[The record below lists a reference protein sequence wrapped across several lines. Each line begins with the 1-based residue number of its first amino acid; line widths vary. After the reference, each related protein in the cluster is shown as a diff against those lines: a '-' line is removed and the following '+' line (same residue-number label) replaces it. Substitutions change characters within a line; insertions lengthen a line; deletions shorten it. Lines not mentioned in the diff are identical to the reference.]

1 MYKPA
6 QNVLATYI
14 RLRIGARQVGR
25 SVVSFGPA
33 ADYAL
38 LSVLFLMNTF
48 LKLPQ
53 QKGLLFMQPDWASA
67 IIPFPARQGRLSAV
81 SFYSVG
87 IQANAVVA
95 RRADSQP

>member
-1 MYKPA
+1 
-6 QNVLATYI
+6 
-14 RLRIGARQVGR
+14 
-25 SVVSFGPA
+25 
-33 ADYAL
+33 
-38 LSVLFLMNTF
+38 MNTF

-67 IIPFPARQGRLSAV
+67 IIPFPVRQGRLSAV

-87 IQANAVVA
+87 VQANAVVA